1 MRLSC
6 RRVLAGDPADEPGR
20 LGGVVSAVG
29 AQRAAPGQR
38 QPGREGD
45 PQLRA
50 GGQGRPGRAGPVG
63 VIDLAVPH
71 PGAGR
76 RRGDGRRTGRGPRLP
91 AAGRGVDIGSAVGT
105 ARDRRRTATGGRR
118 APLRQRG
125 GRACAVR
132 AGGPARPRT
141 GLEARGD
148 PVGGRAGGDRA
159 ARRAD
164 RRSGL
169 PGDGL
174 SARRLAR
181 DRCGSVRSVAHLLN
195 LDLDIVFVD
204 TTSTYWEVETA
215 DTDPSWPTPPRT
227 TSSPA
232 PPRWGRGRSGTPRT
246 PGPICLRW

>member
-76 RRGDGRRTGRGPRLP
+76 RRGDGRGQVEVLDSRRLGG
-91 AAGRGVDIGSAVGT
+91 AWTWIRWGIGC
-105 ARDRRRTATGGRR
+105 DRRRTRQVAAGRR
-118 APLRQRG
+118 YDSWRSSECCSRG
-125 GRACAVR
+125 R
-132 AGGPARPRT
+132 PARPRT
-141 GLEARGD
+141 GLELAATRGW
-148 PVGGRAGGDRA
+148 PSGWRSR

-164 RRSGL
+164 RRSAYRAIDFLLDAFPGVRCRSVRLKSRTSSRPPGL
-169 PGDGL
+169 DIIFSGHDVNV
-174 SARRLAR
+174 SRNR
-181 DRCGSVRSVAHLLN
+181 DRRH
-195 LDLDIVFVD
+195 
-204 TTSTYWEVETA
+204 
-215 DTDPSWPTPPRT
+215 
-227 TSSPA
+227 
-232 PPRWGRGRSGTPRT
+232 
-246 PGPICLRW
+246 